1 VIKFA
6 FIMLVVMAVYGL
18 LVLAW
23 LAWALGKIRYS
34 WGLDSHL
41 KAFLLGR
48 YTSSRPLQLLISAE
62 KLNEEDINV

>member
-1 VIKFA
+1 
-6 FIMLVVMAVYGL
+6 MLIVMAVYGV

-23 LAWALGKIRYS
+23 LVWALGRIRYS

-48 YTSSRPLQLLISAE
+48 YTSSGPQLSISAE
-62 KLNEEDINV
+62 ELNEGE

>member
-1 VIKFA
+1 MIKFA
-6 FIMLVVMAVYGL
+6 FIMLVVMAVYGV

-23 LAWALGKIRYS
+23 LAWALGRIKGS

-62 KLNEEDINV
+62 ELNEEELR